1 MKRFICFFI
10 ALALYITTISAQSSD
25 QTVSSIESGLDSV
38 RISLLTCQP
47 RQEIY
52 ALYGHTA
59 IRIED
64 LRSERDL
71 VVNYGIFSF
80 NKSLFVLRFMFG
92 LTDYFMS
99 IDDFASFAT
108 HYASVGSGIRQ
119 QELNLSVDEKMT
131 LLVALDENYRPENRV
146 YRYNYFYDNCTTR
159 ARDIIERSL
168 SGSIDYRSKASQSTY
183 RREIHEY
190 NAQHPWARMGKD
202 LLLGVGSD
210 REIGFREQQFLPEY
224 TMRDF
229 RRAVIIDS
237 LGNQRPIVKSE
248 SWAIEPGTQ
257 VVESEFPLR
266 PSQCAW
272 IVFAISLIATSVDWQ
287 RKKTLWIIDTL
298 FLTACAA
305 CGLILFAMIFSQ
317 HPTVRVNFQILML
330 NPLLLVFGIG
340 MVKSLRRRVPN
351 RMVMGYIACLAM
363 LMLLGI
369 WQQYA
374 EGVWIVAAAL
384 LLRYSILEF
393 LFLKEKR

>member
-1 MKRFICFFI
+1 MAFALLSSSVRGEGRDGAVPI
-10 ALALYITTISAQSSD
+10 AAPNLY
-25 QTVSSIESGLDSV
+25 SV

-64 LRSERDL
+64 LAGGTDM

-80 NKSLFVLRFMFG
+80 SKSWFALRFMFG
-92 LTDYFMS
+92 LTDYTMS
-99 IDDFASFAT
+99 VDEFGSFAY

-119 QELNLSVDEKMT
+119 QRLNLTAEEKGR
-131 LLVALDENYRPENRV
+131 LLEALGENYRPENRV

-168 SGSIDYRSKASQSTY
+168 SGRVDYRSAASATTY
-183 RREIHEY
+183 RDEIHQY
-190 NAQHPWARMGKD
+190 NADHPWARLGND

-229 RRAVIIDS
+229 GRAQIVDS
-237 LGNQRPIVKSE
+237 MGNLRQLVEAE

-272 IVFAISLIATSVDWQ
+272 IIMAISLVTTALDWR
-287 RKKTLWIIDTL
+287 RKRTLWAVDAI

-305 CGLILFAMIFSQ
+305 CGVILLAMVFSQ
-317 HPTVRVNFQILML
+317 HPTVRLNFQILMF
-330 NPLLLVFGIG
+330 NPLLLVFGVG
-340 MVKSLRRRVPN
+340 MVKSVRRRSRSRAVA
-351 RMVMGYIACLAM
+351 GYAACL
-363 LMLLGI
+363 LLLLLLGF
-369 WQQYA
+369 WQHYA
-374 EGVWIVAAAL
+374 EGVAIVAAAL
-384 LLRYSILEF
+384 LLRYGALQLIFE
-393 LFLKEKR
+393 ERKR

>member
-1 MKRFICFFI
+1 MKRFICFFL
-10 ALALYITTISAQSSD
+10 ALALYIPTISAQRTD
-25 QTVSSIESGLDSV
+25 DTVSSIESGLDSV

-64 LRSERDL
+64 LRSGRDL

-80 NKSLFVLRFMFG
+80 NKSMFVLRFMFG
-92 LTDYFMS
+92 LTDYTMS
-99 IDDFASFAT
+99 IDEFASFAT

-119 QELNLSVDEKMT
+119 QELNLTADEKMT
-131 LLVALDENYRPENRV
+131 LLTALDVNYRPENRI

-159 ARDIIERSL
+159 ARNIIERSL
-168 SGSIDYRSKASQSTY
+168 SGKIDYRSKASTITY
-183 RREIHEY
+183 RHEIHDY

-202 LLLGVGSD
+202 LLLGVGAD

-229 RRAVIIDS
+229 RHAVIIDS

-248 SWAIEPGTQ
+248 SWAVEPGLQ
-257 VVESEFPLR
+257 IVESEFPLR
-266 PSQCAW
+266 PSSCAW
-272 IVFAISLIATSVDWQ
+272 IIFAISLIATAMDWR
-287 RKKTLWIIDTL
+287 RKKTLWIVDAV

-317 HPTVRVNFQILML
+317 HPTVKLNFQILML
-330 NPLLLVFGIG
+330 NPLLLVFGFS

-351 RMVMGYIACLAM
+351 RMVMGYVACLVL
-363 LMLLGI
+363 LMVLGI

-374 EGVWIVAAAL
+374 EGVWIVAVAL
-384 LLRYSILEF
+384 TLRYSALEF
-393 LFLKEKR
+393 LFNKEKR